1 MFSRYR
7 PLQIFGQVNCPRH
20 LYLTEM
26 HNRGDARLGEDGV
39 EHGPDD
45 GGRTAREKRA
55 SGVRPD
61 WTEVVE

>member
-1 MFSRYR
+1 
-7 PLQIFGQVNCPRH
+7 
-20 LYLTEM
+20 M
-26 HNRGDARLGEDGV
+26 HNSGDARLREDGV